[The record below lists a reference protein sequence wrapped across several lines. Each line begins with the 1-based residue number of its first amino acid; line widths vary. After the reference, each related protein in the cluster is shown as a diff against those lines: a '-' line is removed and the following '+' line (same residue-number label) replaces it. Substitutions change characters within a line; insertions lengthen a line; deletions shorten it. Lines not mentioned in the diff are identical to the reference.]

1 MRSISTG
8 EPWFLGT
15 AIVVFLAAGVL
26 VAIAGARLVRI
37 ADRLADRTGWGEA
50 MFGAVFIGATT
61 SLPGL
66 VTSVT
71 AAANGF
77 PELAVSNAIG
87 GIAAQTAFLSVA
99 DIAYRK
105 ANLEHAAAE
114 PENMTQGAL
123 LISLLALVLGTAL
136 ASPVSIWGIH
146 PTTLILPI
154 AYIGGVRMIRDM
166 RDQPMWRPR
175 KTALTRPDIRAA
187 PVDGERVAR
196 LWLRFALY
204 VPVLIVAGWLIARA
218 GESVA
223 LRTGLTETGVG
234 ALFTAVATSLPE
246 LFTAIAAVRAGA
258 LTLAVGNI
266 LGGNFFDTLFV
277 AAADIAFRPGSIYH
291 AASQSTLYLM
301 ALALLLTGV
310 LLLGLLRREP
320 HGIGNIGFESFL
332 VLVLFVMGYVVLF
345 VG

>member
-1 MRSISTG
+1 MTG
-8 EPWFLGT
+8 ELWPLGPAIALFLVAAVMV
-15 AIVVFLAAGVL
+15 AIV
-26 VAIAGARLVRI
+26 GARLVHI

-50 MFGAVFIGATT
+50 IFGAVFVGATT

-71 AAANGF
+71 AAAHDF

-87 GIAAQTAFLSVA
+87 GIAAQTAFLSIA
-99 DIAYRK
+99 DITYRR

-114 PENMTQGAL
+114 PENMIQGAL
-123 LISLLALVLGTAL
+123 LVTLLSLVLGIAL
-136 ASPVSIWGIH
+136 TPPVSIWGIH
-146 PTTLILPI
+146 PMTLVLPL
-154 AYIGGVRMIRDM
+154 AYIGGVRIIREAQV
-166 RDQPMWRPR
+166 QPMWRPHE
-175 KTALTRPDIRAA
+175 TPLTRPDVRA
-187 PVDGERVAR
+187 PPDHGERVAG
-196 LWLRFALY
+196 LWLRFILHA
-204 VPVLIVAGWLIARA
+204 PVLAAAGWLIARA
-218 GESVA
+218 GASVA
-223 LRTGLTETGVG
+223 VLTGLTETGVG
-234 ALFTAVATSLPE
+234 ALLTAIATSLPE

-277 AAADIAFRPGSIYH
+277 AAADVAYRPSSIYH
-291 AASQSTLYLM
+291 VVSRPTLYLM

-310 LLLGLLRREP
+310 LLIGLLRRER

-332 VLVLFVMGYVVLF
+332 ILVLFVAGYVVLF

>member
-1 MRSISTG
+1 MRSILTG
-8 EPWFLGT
+8 EHWFLGS
-15 AIVVFLAAGVL
+15 AIVVLLLAGVL
-26 VAIAGARLVRI
+26 VAVAGARLVLV

-50 MFGAVFIGATT
+50 IFGAVFIGATT

-87 GIAAQTAFLSVA
+87 GIAAQTAFLSIA

-114 PENMTQGAL
+114 PENMIQGAL

-136 ASPVSIWGIH
+136 TPPFSIWGIH
-146 PTTLILPI
+146 PVTLVLPI
-154 AYIGGVRMIRDM
+154 AYVGGIRMIRDM
-166 RDQPMWRPR
+166 RDRPMWRAR
-175 KTALTRPDIRAA
+175 RTRLTRPDVRAA
-187 PVDGERVAR
+187 PARGERVGG
-196 LWLRFALY
+196 LWVQFALN
-204 VPVLIVAGWLIARA
+204 VPVLVVAGWLIARA
-218 GESVA
+218 GESIA

-277 AAADIAFRPGSIYH
+277 AAADIAFRPSSIYH
-291 AASQSTLYLM
+291 AASLSSLYLI

-332 VLVLFVMGYVVLF
+332 VLVIFVGGYVVLF
-345 VG
+345 VA